1 MKTSELFDTPPF
13 LEQRLGTEAFIEI
26 PQSPGVYRFYDE
38 KNTLLYVGKAK
49 NLRRRLFT
57 YKRATAGR
65 TSTKESRLISRIN
78 RFEYDILESDQE
90 AILRENYW
98 IREHR
103 PEFNHANKHT
113 ETYYF
118 ITVQQS
124 DSSFVFGLAMNP
136 SGQLFPEKPKPL
148 YQQFDSGFHT
158 DFESKTYGCY
168 KGHRTVRTSLGALLQ
183 LLWMA
188 EFGAISPHFLPIQL
202 SRNLTPMRFQ
212 FPIHHQKESKKDE
225 LKTMLDNWF
234 LGNSPDLI
242 HHLKEKIQQSEDSTF
257 TRNFIDGNVEIL
269 ETYFQRNLHRYRIM
283 RELKDNEESHLI
295 DQTELDDLMIRVD
308 SADPSPGP
316 FPMSPEKE
324 PEP

>member
-1 MKTSELFDTPPF
+1 MKTSELFETTPF
-13 LEQRLGTEAFIEI
+13 LEKRLGAEAFNEI
-26 PQSPGVYRFYDE
+26 PQSPGIYRFYDE
-38 KNTLLYVGKAK
+38 KGTLLYVGKAK

-65 TSTKESRLISRIN
+65 TSTKESRLISKID
-78 RFEYDILESDQE
+78 RFEFDILESEQL
-90 AILRENYW
+90 AILKENQW

-124 DSSFVFGLAMNP
+124 DSSFVFGLSMNP
-136 SGQLFPEKPKPL
+136 SGQLFPEKQKPIYENL
-148 YQQFDSGFHT
+148 TSAFHSDFD
-158 DFESKTYGCY
+158 SKTYGCY

-188 EFGAISPHFLPIQL
+188 EFGSISPHFLPIQL

-212 FPIHHQKESKKDE
+212 FPVHQQKESKKED
-225 LKTMLDNWF
+225 LKEMLDNWF

-242 HHLKEKIQQSEDSTF
+242 HHLKGKIKEVEDSTF
-257 TRNFIDGNVEIL
+257 TRNFIEGNFEIL

-283 RELKDNEESHLI
+283 RELKTEKESHLI
-295 DQTELDDLMIRVD
+295 HQTELDDLMTKLSTHNQQTTD
-308 SADPSPGP
+308 D
-316 FPMSPEKE
+316 
-324 PEP
+324 

>member
-13 LEQRLGTEAFIEI
+13 LEQRLGAEAFNEI
-26 PQSPGVYRFYDE
+26 PQSPGIYRFYDE

-57 YKRATAGR
+57 YKRARAGR
-65 TSTKESRLISRIN
+65 TTTKESKLISRID
-78 RFEYDILESDQE
+78 RFEYDTLESEEE

-113 ETYYF
+113 ETYYY
-118 ITVQQS
+118 ITIQQS
-124 DSSFVFGLAMNP
+124 DTSFVFGLAMNP
-136 SGQLFPEKPKPL
+136 SGQLFTEKKKPL
-148 YQQFDSGFHT
+148 YQNFDSGFHK

-168 KGHRTVRTSLGALLQ
+168 KGHRTVRTALGALLQ

-188 EFGAISPHFLPIQL
+188 EFGVISPHFLPIQL

-212 FPIHHQKESKKDE
+212 LPVHHQINSKNND

-234 LGNSPDLI
+234 LGNSSDLV
-242 HHLKEKIQQSEDSTF
+242 HHLKEKIEESEESTF

-269 ETYFQRNLHRYRIM
+269 ETYFQRNLHRYKFM
-283 RELKDNEESHLI
+283 RELKKGDETHLI
-295 DQTELDDLMIRVD
+295 DQTELDDLMTKLNTND
-308 SADPSPGP
+308 QQTTDD
-316 FPMSPEKE
+316 
-324 PEP
+324 